1 MTINWPNNSRKKRA
15 VIKGGQS
22 QGELSGRALQ
32 GSAKGLV
39 LFNIFITNLKGEGR
53 LHKNEIRRWLLITED
68 LQTPGRAGMKF
79 RSSLGKVVGKGQRRL
94 ESSETMNLRAGTP
107 VRWVERHLRLQE
119 F

>member
-39 LFNIFITNLKGEGR
+39 LFNIFITNLKGRGDCI
-53 LHKNEIRRWLLITED
+53 KMKSAD
-68 LQTPGRAGMKF
+68 GYSLQRICRP
-79 RSSLGKVVGKGQRRL
+79 
-94 ESSETMNLRAGTP
+94 
-107 VRWVERHLRLQE
+107 QE
-119 F
+119 EQG